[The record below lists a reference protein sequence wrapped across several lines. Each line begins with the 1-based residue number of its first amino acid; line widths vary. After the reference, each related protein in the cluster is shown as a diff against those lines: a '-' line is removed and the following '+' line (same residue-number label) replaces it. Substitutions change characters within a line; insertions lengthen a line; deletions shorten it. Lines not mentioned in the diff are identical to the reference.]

1 LIDMSSSPASS
12 NNAAAATSHPRT
24 PSSVDP
30 TGASLKRFL
39 IGTDGEKDDGPFVM
53 LNLLRFAPEGGRE
66 LYARYAAAVEPL
78 TRAAGASIVYAGDM
92 LPPALVAPQSDTKWD
107 AVLLVSYPSRASF
120 LRMIA
125 DPDYKKASKLRT
137 AALEQ
142 AVLHPTTR
150 WTLKAKL

>member
-1 LIDMSSSPASS
+1 
-12 NNAAAATSHPRT
+12 
-24 PSSVDP
+24 
-30 TGASLKRFL
+30 
-39 IGTDGEKDDGPFVM
+39 M
-53 LNLLRFAPEGGRE
+53 LNLLRFAPNGGRE

-92 LPPALVAPQSDTKWD
+92 LSPALVAPQSDTKWD

-125 DPDYKKASKLRT
+125 DPAYKKASKLRT

-142 AVLHPTTR
+142 AVLQPTTR